1 MLTQDEKL
9 DELMKNIEPLI
20 MTSQEYRKLSIRSPY
35 KYVINSGDQ
44 FLYYFGDNHSSDPDD
59 SQYNELF
66 KFWKEFVIKTEG
78 RQRIVFIEGGL
89 TPISNTLKEAIRK
102 NSTAGCITYLAK
114 ESDMGVSD
122 SKPHL

>member
-44 FLYYFGDNHSSDPDD
+44 FLY
-59 SQYNELF
+59 
-66 KFWKEFVIKTEG
+66 
-78 RQRIVFIEGGL
+78 
-89 TPISNTLKEAIRK
+89 
-102 NSTAGCITYLAK
+102 
-114 ESDMGVSD
+114 
-122 SKPHL
+122 